1 MHKLIALP
9 AGVLALTLCLTPV
22 GFAAEPVADF
32 YKGKTVF
39 LQIGTT
45 AGGAYDL
52 LGRVVGRHIGK
63 HIPGNPT
70 VVVQNVPGGTGI
82 ALANQLATTAPK
94 DGTVFGLLNNGI
106 PTTPLLEP
114 NAPRFDPQ
122 KFVYLGS
129 PTREVQVLAVWHAA
143 VVKTLD
149 DLFVKE
155 LIVGGL
161 GPGSASG
168 AFPMVTNAV
177 IGTRYKIVKGY
188 SGGAESKLAM
198 ERGEVEGNAALAWG
212 AAKSAYADLLERHQ
226 LRIVG
231 QYGFK
236 PHPELKDVPLF
247 PTGKTEEDRQ
257 IFQILY
263 SRQDYGR
270 PFMAPPDLPAERAQA
285 LRAAFDRTM
294 RDPDFITDAAA
305 QKLDL
310 DPVSGEELQRL
321 TDEIY
326 KAPPQ
331 VAKRLQAILN
341 GG

>member
-1 MHKLIALP
+1 MTKTAAIPAIAL
-9 AGVLALTLCLTPV
+9 LLTLGFLPKA
-22 GFAAEPVADF
+22 FAADPVADF

-63 HIPGNPT
+63 HIPGNPS

-82 ALANQLATTAPK
+82 TLANQYAATAPK

-106 PTTPLLEP
+106 PTTPLLEHS
-114 NAPRFDPQ
+114 APRFDPQ
-122 KFVYLGS
+122 KFFYLGS

-149 DLFVKE
+149 DLFTKE

-177 IGTRYKIVKGY
+177 IGTKYKIVKGY

-212 AAKSAYADLLERHQ
+212 AAKSAYADLLDRKQ

-247 PTGKTEEDRQ
+247 PIGKTEEDRQ

-270 PFMAPPDLPAERAQA
+270 PFMAPPGLPPERAQA
-285 LRAAFDRTM
+285 LRAAFAKTM
-294 RDPDFITDAAA
+294 QDPEFIADAAA

-310 DPVSGEELQRL
+310 DPVSGEELQQL
-321 TDEIY
+321 TDEIF

-331 VAKRLQAILN
+331 VAKRLQAILS